1 MSIRRRS
8 FPAGWIALLFLGLT
22 TAGCAPTSFL
32 VTPVPA
38 KPDLVEKVV
47 LRESIWAT
55 RKVALLDVEG
65 LLQNTRPRS
74 MLGQTDD
81 NPVSV
86 FADKLK
92 RAADDDNVAAV
103 VLRINSPGGTVTASD
118 VMYREVLRFRER
130 TGKPVIA
137 ALMDVAASG
146 GYYVACAAD
155 QIYAH
160 PTSVTGSI
168 GVVMLLPDVSG
179 TMTRIGMRMNV
190 IKSGEMKDA
199 GSMFRELSD
208 EDRAVFQGMIDKLYA
223 RFLAVVTAARKNVE
237 PQRLR
242 TLADGRVYLGDEAR
256 RHGLVDQIGD
266 LRAAIAAAK
275 RQAGLADAKIK
286 VVQYSRSY
294 VHRPNIYARGDAP
307 PAQVN
312 LIHVDLPQ
320 WLTGPAPQFLYV
332 WAPGW

>member
-1 MSIRRRS
+1 MRMPRRW
-8 FPAGWIALLFLGLT
+8 FLGGIFALLMVSLL
-22 TAGCAPTSFL
+22 ASGCAPTSFL

-38 KPDLVEKVV
+38 KRDLVEKVV
-47 LRESIWAT
+47 QRESVWAT
-55 RKVALLDVEG
+55 QKVALIDVDG
-65 LLQNTRPRS
+65 MLQNTRPRS

-92 RAADDDNVAAV
+92 QAADDKNVAAV

-118 VMYREVLRFRER
+118 IMYREVIRFRER

-137 ALMDVAASG
+137 AMMDVAASG
-146 GYYVACAAD
+146 GYYIACAAD
-155 QIYAH
+155 RVYAH

-179 TMTRIGMRMNV
+179 TMSRIGMQVNV
-190 IKSGEMKDA
+190 IKSGKMKDA
-199 GSMFRELSD
+199 GSMFREMS
-208 EDRAVFQGMIDKLYA
+208 EQDRAVFQGMIDTLYG
-223 RFLAVVTAARKNVE
+223 RFLEVVTEARRDVE
-237 PQRLR
+237 PERIR
-242 TLADGRVYLGDEAR
+242 ALADGRVYLGGEAR
-256 RHGLVDQIGD
+256 EHGLVDEIGD
-266 LRAAIAAAK
+266 LRAAIVAAK
-275 RQAGLADAKIK
+275 DHAGLSEEAIK
-286 VVQYSRSY
+286 VVQYSRPY
-294 VHRPNIYARGDAP
+294 AHRPNIYARGDVP

-312 LIHVDLPQ
+312 LINVDLPE